1 MGAADPSREA
11 ADDAYR
17 LRVAEVVA
25 ELARERGLSKATA
38 AEICLRSGVPR
49 ADFDRLFPEKE
60 AAVRHAFAAAFDS
73 LFDPVQEAVVTAP
86 SWLKGLADALDALL
100 KAAAEH
106 PRLAELCLFYSLG
119 APEDSAGHDYT
130 AAVAAISA
138 LVHAAREHAEAD
150 GRETIAVP
158 AVAEEFLAHG
168 ILSRAAHIAEH
179 DGQATTPGRR
189 GDLLMLVL
197 MTFYGTADA
206 ARMCRE
212 VEA

>member
-11 ADDAYR
+11 ADDACR
-17 LRVAEVVA
+17 LRVAEVIG
-25 ELARERGLSKATA
+25 ELAREQGLGRATA

-49 ADFDRLFPEKE
+49 ADFDRLFPEKG
-60 AAVRHAFAAAFDS
+60 AAVRHAFAAGFDS
-73 LFDPVQEAVVTAP
+73 LFGPVEEAVVAAP
-86 SWLKGLADALDALL
+86 SWLEGLAGALDALL

-106 PRLAELCLFYSLG
+106 PRLAELCLLHSLE
-119 APEDSAGHDYT
+119 AREASAGHDYP

-150 GRETIAVP
+150 RRETIAVP
-158 AVAEEFLAHG
+158 PVAEEFLAHG
-168 ILSRAAHIAEH
+168 ILSRAVHIAER
-179 DGQATTPGRR
+179 DGKPTTEARR

-197 MTFYGTADA
+197 MTFFGTEEA
-206 ARMCRE
+206 ARMCAE